1 MNYTLVDGFSQALK
15 CTPEGRAL
23 MNLDYQ
29 QLLHKIEAISKC
41 RINQKQRHFTET
53 YIRAYYFTEDE
64 LTSWIPQNSSYSKRQ
79 LRKKVLIE
87 IQGFTYCLSF
97 TICWNSN
104 FQKSFEVPW
113 LTIRGL
119 LYQRKHGKNCCSP

>member
-29 QLLHKIEAISKC
+29 QLLHKIEAISNC

-79 LRKKVLIE
+79 LRE
-87 IQGFTYCLSF
+87 RF
-97 TICWNSN
+97 
-104 FQKSFEVPW
+104 
-113 LTIRGL
+113 
-119 LYQRKHGKNCCSP
+119 